1 VDLKGRRV
9 EGRLNPSTDA
19 PTHLALYK
27 AFAEIGGV
35 AHTHSP
41 YATMFAQACRPIP
54 CLGTTHADHFHG
66 EAPVTRALT
75 AEEAAGDYEAATG
88 RTIVE
93 RFGKLDPMSMPAVL
107 VAHHGPFTW
116 GADAMD
122 SLCNSVALEAV
133 ALDTLAWHRKAGT
146 LVRRDEV
153 RSKVYMAASEAF
165 DEMLARLKTT
175 GLHLLEP
182 EVIHSGTNYAGHL
195 KMYAEDAG
203 KRPYALA
210 LDCVGDYK
218 ESKIT
223 IHFFA
228 ESAEL
233 VMALR
238 EKVLA
243 ALAGK

>member
-1 VDLKGRRV
+1 MRSTVRSEYRLRPFALAGWLHCYSDPLLAV
-9 EGRLNPSTDA
+9 LLNPIHGNYDN
-19 PTHLALYK
+19 PRL
-27 AFAEIGGV
+27 FEAEIEG
-35 AHTHSP
+35 S
-41 YATMFAQACRPIP
+41 AQ
-54 CLGTTHADHFHG
+54 
-66 EAPVTRALT
+66 EKKLT
-75 AEEAAGDYEAATG
+75 AGTEK
-88 RTIVE
+88 RPL
-93 RFGKLDPMSMPAVL
+93 KAVM
-107 VAHHGPFTW
+107 G
-116 GADAMD
+116 
-122 SLCNSVALEAV
+122 ALEAV

-243 ALAGK
+243 ALAGKE